1 MHLEKSFMSDFEI
14 YMRDWILKDL
24 SYPVALLNN
33 LPKCPY
39 AKQALLERKI
49 LFFSDVTNINIQLE
63 NCICVWDDNYTDVAL
78 FDLGLISVEKL
89 ESLAVNFNKKY
100 KEFLV
105 LDDHTEVDEKIDNVN
120 FSNGRY
126 NILLCQKRNKVV
138 TARKI
143 LLKKGYYMNWPKE
156 YYDSVVSM

>member
-1 MHLEKSFMSDFEI
+1 MSEFES

-39 AKQALLERKI
+39 AKQALLEKKI
-49 LFFSDVTNINIQLE
+49 LFFPDVTNINIQLE
-63 NCICVWDDNYTDVAL
+63 NCISVWDDNYTDVAL

-89 ESLAVNFNKKY
+89 ELLAVNFNKKH

-105 LDDHTEVDEKIDNVN
+105 LDDHTEVDEKIDDVN

-126 NILLCQKRNKVV
+126 NILLCQKRKKVV

>member
-1 MHLEKSFMSDFEI
+1 MSDFES

-33 LPKCPY
+33 LPKCHY
-39 AKQALLERKI
+39 AKQALLEIKI

-105 LDDHTEVDEKIDNVN
+105 LDDHTEVDEKIDDVN

-126 NILLCQKRNKVV
+126 NILLCQKRKKVV

>member
-1 MHLEKSFMSDFEI
+1 MSEFES

-39 AKQALLERKI
+39 AKQALLEKKI
-49 LFFSDVTNINIQLE
+49 LFFSDVTDINIQLE
-63 NCICVWDDNYTDVAL
+63 NCISVWNDNYTDVAL
-78 FDLGLISVEKL
+78 FNLGLISVENL
-89 ESLAVNFNKKY
+89 DLLDVNFNKKH

-105 LDDHTEVDEKIDNVN
+105 LDDHIEVEEKIGDVN

-143 LLKKGYYMNWPKE
+143 LLKKGYYINWPKE

>member
-1 MHLEKSFMSDFEI
+1 MSEFES

-39 AKQALLERKI
+39 AKQALLEKKI
-49 LFFSDVTNINIQLE
+49 LFFSDVTDINIQLE
-63 NCICVWDDNYTDVAL
+63 NCISVWNDNYTDVAL
-78 FDLGLISVEKL
+78 FNLGLISVENL
-89 ESLAVNFNKKY
+89 ELLAVNFNKKH

-105 LDDHTEVDEKIDNVN
+105 LDDHIEVEEKIGDVN

>member
-1 MHLEKSFMSDFEI
+1 MSEFES

-39 AKQALLERKI
+39 AKQALLEKKI
-49 LFFSDVTNINIQLE
+49 LFFSDVTDIKIQLE
-63 NCICVWDDNYTDVAL
+63 NCISVWNDNYTDVAL
-78 FDLGLISVEKL
+78 FNLGLISVENL
-89 ESLAVNFNKKY
+89 ELLAVDFNKKH

-105 LDDHTEVDEKIDNVN
+105 LDDHIEVEEKIGDVN

>member
-1 MHLEKSFMSDFEI
+1 MSEFES

-39 AKQALLERKI
+39 AKQALLEKKI
-49 LFFSDVTNINIQLE
+49 LFFSDVTDINIQLE
-63 NCICVWDDNYTDVAL
+63 NCISVWNDNYTDVAL
-78 FDLGLISVEKL
+78 FNLGLISVENL
-89 ESLAVNFNKKY
+89 ELLAVNFNKKH

-105 LDDHTEVDEKIDNVN
+105 LDDHIEVEEKIGDVN

-143 LLKKGYYMNWPKE
+143 LLKKGYYINWPKE

>member
-1 MHLEKSFMSDFEI
+1 MSEFES

-39 AKQALLERKI
+39 AKQALLEKKI

-63 NCICVWDDNYTDVAL
+63 NCICVWDDNNTDVAL

-105 LDDHTEVDEKIDNVN
+105 LDDHTEVYEKIDDVN

-126 NILLCQKRNKVV
+126 NILLCQKRKKVV